1 MYSVRTFLI
10 TLALSLVLFGTV
22 AYFATGFVM
31 DIVYPDEEE
40 IVQPDHAPGD
50 LTGDVNARGTVNLLL
65 VCTDQFVYR
74 PSPGGAVESQFNQLA
89 DAELKEHDTSI
100 VFLTLVSFNSTTRQV
115 MVTALPRNLLVT
127 ASGQEID
134 LDTAYYF
141 TQKELYGLGSDYF
154 VRSISALLGIQVD
167 YTGYVDIDDYVDVAD
182 NLGGLTVEIPE
193 DIESLGITAGE
204 KKLTSNQLYRILMQA
219 EYDDP
224 LNEVRLLTSQCKAIL
239 DRITDTAHEDSVY
252 ADFERISKVLHTDF
266 TKAQLTEYK
275 DLFFSYRKYQVQM
288 PIAIGQYIASGDE
301 LYFRP
306 DRSTTQN
313 LFKQYK

>member
-31 DIVYPDEEE
+31 DIVYPDEDEL
-40 IVQPDHAPGD
+40 IQSDHVSD
-50 LTGDVNARGTVNLLL
+50 DSTSDTNAQGTVNLLL
-65 VCTDQFVYR
+65 VCTDQYVYR
-74 PSPGGAVESQFNQLA
+74 PSAGGAVESQFNQLA
-89 DAELKEHDTSI
+89 DAELREHDTTI
-100 VFLTLVSFNSTTRQV
+100 IFLTLVSFNSTTRQV

-141 TQKELYGLGSDYF
+141 TQQELYGLGSDYF

-193 DIESLGITAGE
+193 DIDSLGITAGE

-239 DRITDTAHEDSVY
+239 DCITDQAHEASVY
-252 ADFERISKVLHTDF
+252 ADFERISGVLNTDF
-266 TKAQLTEYK
+266 TKAKLTEYK
-275 DLFFSYRKYQVQM
+275 DLIFSYRKYQVHT
-288 PIAIGQYIASGDE
+288 PIVIGQYVSSGEE
-301 LYFRP
+301 LYFQP
-306 DRSTTQN
+306 DRTSTQN